1 MIGTTLHHYRIV
13 RALGRGG
20 MGEVYVAEDTKLH
33 REVALKVLP
42 GDMAADAERLQRF
55 QREAQAVAAL
65 NHPNVVTIHT
75 VEEADGVHF
84 ITMELVEGETLERR
98 IPKRGLPL
106 PELLR
111 LAVPLADAI
120 AAAHQRGIV
129 HRDLKPANIM
139 VTADG
144 RLKVLDFGLAKLKQA
159 RIGAA
164 DATTTTTDQLTM
176 QHSIIG
182 TPSYMSPEQAQG
194 HPVDHR
200 TDIFSAGVVL
210 YEMATGT
217 RPFRGDSAV
226 TILSSII
233 KDTPPPALEV
243 NPSLPQEL
251 DRIIMHCLA
260 KDPARRYQSALDL
273 RNNLEEAQRQAASG
287 AGLLRVAARILALS
301 ARRKGR
307 WFAGLLLIALIAAG
321 SYVFLGRKW
330 GIPRAGPA
338 SVEKVSHLTTRPGTE
353 QYPSLSPDGQWV
365 VYSCQES
372 GHRCIY
378 LQSVSGQNPFPI
390 TKDSTA
396 DDDEPAFSPDG
407 ERIAF
412 RSSRDGGGI
421 FVMGRTGE
429 AVKRLTRTGF
439 NPSWSPDG
447 AKIVFATENVQLT
460 PMNWEGNSEL
470 WTVDIGTEALQRL
483 NAEKAV
489 QPSWSPHNHRIAY
502 VARMAPGPGQPVQM
516 HIWTMPAAGGEPTQV
531 TSGTATDWSPVWS
544 PDGKHLYFASN
555 RGGSM
560 NLWRVPVDEASGKP
574 KGAPEA
580 ITTPAAFLAHPRLS
594 ADGKRIVYSAVLE
607 TQNIQRIAFDPV
619 TEKVT
624 GEPQWITAGSPL
636 WSSPDV
642 SPDGQW
648 LAFYSRGDPEGHLYV
663 MRTDGTGQ
671 RQLPSDEY
679 VDRVP
684 RWSPL
689 QDWIAFTSNRGK
701 DRFQLWKIR
710 PDGSGRQQISDANKG
725 VAYTAWSPD
734 GSRIAAWSG
743 ETAETYVFDPNRP
756 WHEQSPQ
763 VLPAPEAGLGNPVPN
778 SWSPD
783 SEQLALQM
791 SVVAGGSSKN
801 LGIATFSFKSG
812 KYQRLT
818 DIGEWPVWLSDSR
831 RLLFVSKGRD
841 FFIVDSRS
849 KAVNKIFSVER
860 DSIGPPRVPR
870 DGSQIYFT
878 RRVTDADIWLV
889 ELR

>member
-20 MGEVYVAEDTKLH
+20 MGEVYIAEDTKLH
-33 REVALKVLP
+33 REVALKLLP

-65 NHPNVVTIHT
+65 NHPNVVTIYT
-75 VEEADGVHF
+75 VEEADSVHF
-84 ITMELVEGETLERR
+84 ITMELVEGETLERM

-139 VTADG
+139 VTAEG

-159 RIGAA
+159 RTGAA

-217 RPFRGDSAV
+217 RPFQGDSAV

-233 KDTPPPALEV
+233 KDTPPPAFEV
-243 NPSLPQEL
+243 NPSLPREL

-260 KDPARRYQSALDL
+260 KDPAHRYQSALDL
-273 RNNLEEAQRQAASG
+273 RNDLEEAQQQAGPG
-287 AGLLRVAARILALS
+287 AGLFRVVARTLAFG
-301 ARRKGR
+301 ARRRAR
-307 WFAGLLLIALIAAG
+307 WVAGLLLIALIAAG
-321 SYVFLGRKW
+321 SYVFLWRKW
-330 GIPRAGPA
+330 GISRAMPA
-338 SVEKVSHLTTRPGTE
+338 SVERVSQVTALPGVE
-353 QYPSLSPDGQWV
+353 QYPSVSPDGQWV

-412 RSSRDGGGI
+412 RSSREGGGI

-447 AKIVFATENVQLT
+447 AKIVFASENVQLT
-460 PMNWEGNSEL
+460 PMNWEGQSEL
-470 WTVDIGTEALQRL
+470 WTADVNTEESKRL
-483 NAEKAV
+483 SKGDAV
-489 QPSWSPHNHRIAY
+489 QPSWSPHDLRIAFA
-502 VARMAPGPGQPVQM
+502 ARHANPGVPAQM
-516 HIWTMPAAGGEPTQV
+516 HIWTMPTGGGEPAQA
-531 TSGTATDWSPVWS
+531 TSGAGNDWCPVWS
-544 PDGKHLYFASN
+544 PDGRHLYYASN

-560 NLWRVPVDEASGKP
+560 NLWRVPINEASGKP
-574 KGAPEA
+574 AGEPEA
-580 ITTPAAFLAHPRLS
+580 IITPATFIAHPSIS
-594 ADGKRIVYSAVLE
+594 ADGKRIVYSTMLE

-624 GEPQWITAGSPL
+624 GEPAWITTGSGR
-636 WSSPDV
+636 WSSLDV
-642 SPDGQW
+642 TPDGQW
-648 LAFYSRGDPEGHLYV
+648 LVFYSREPDGHLHV
-663 MRTDGTGQ
+663 MRTDGSGL
-671 RQLPSDEY
+671 RQLPSDQFT
-679 VDRVP
+679 DRVP

-689 QDWIAFTSNRGK
+689 GDWIAFFSNRGGK
-701 DRFQLWKIR
+701 GSSQIWKIR
-710 PDGSGRQQISDANKG
+710 FDGSGRQQLTDGESMGI
-725 VAYTAWSPD
+725 VAWSPD
-734 GSRIAAWSG
+734 GARIAA
-743 ETAETYVFDPNRP
+743 TANRAGKTYVFDPNRP

-763 VLPAPEAGLGNPVPN
+763 VLPAQDASLRSLIVT

-783 SEQLALQM
+783 FEQLACQTGFNE
-791 SVVAGGSSKN
+791 GGSSPH
-801 LGIATFSFKSG
+801 LGVVTFSFKSG

-818 DIGEWPVWLSDSR
+818 DYGEWPVWLSDSR

-841 FFIVDSRS
+841 FFVIDSRS
-849 KAVNKIFSVER
+849 KVVNKIFSVER

-870 DGSQIYFT
+870 DGSRIYFT
-878 RRVTDADIWLV
+878 RRVTEADIWLV